1 MIEPSSAFS
10 SRSDEV
16 VAGILG
22 KAGTLRAGVS
32 KGPPASTEVAVL
44 DARWNAGKRRY
55 SCSQVKSSQ
64 VKATDMNETLIFRA
78 TQTLRFT

>member
-44 DARWNAGKRRY
+44 DARIGLVTYAGTRERGA
-55 SCSQVKSSQ
+55 KS
-64 VKATDMNETLIFRA
+64 
-78 TQTLRFT
+78 